1 MLYYSYSYVDSPS
14 GKLDLFLLIFVF
26 CHSTRLSSKRMT
38 TEGKRFRREEI
49 RKRENKEAER
59 GQNREIVR
67 KR

>member
-1 MLYYSYSYVDSPS
+1 MLYYSYSFVDSPS
-14 GKLDLFLLIFVF
+14 GKLDLFLIIFVF
-26 CHSTRLSSKRMT
+26 CHSTRLSSKRTT
-38 TEGKRFRREEI
+38 TERKRFRREEI